1 MLIHGLSFRVNW
13 AKFIVGA
20 SIFIPCLDTDAAVA
34 EVLKTTKRLRYK
46 IRHRTAVDKGIYG
59 LRIWRIK

>member
-20 SIFIPCLDTDAAVA
+20 SVFIPCLDTDAALA
-34 EVLKTTKRLRYK
+34 EVTMVTKRLRYK
-46 IRHRTAVDKGIYG
+46 IRTRVAVDKGVYG
-59 LRIWRIK
+59 LRVWRIK